1 MKVLI
6 VDDSAAIRERL
17 KAMIS
22 EIPGVEV
29 VGEAEDGTQAVE
41 ETKRLNPDVVVMDI
55 KMPGMNGIDALMGIK
70 EYRPSIIVTMLTN
83 YPYPQYRKKCM
94 ALGADYFFNKA
105 AEFEKVREIIEKL
118 IRESKDQKLNIDD

>member
-29 VGEAEDGTQAVE
+29 VGEAEDGTQAIE